1 MKLKSKLSDY
11 TEAEFME
18 ILSELFTG
26 VSETREDAEEYVNS
40 LVDHITEV
48 TEHPEK
54 SDLLYYPL
62 EGREDSAA
70 GVMKEIKEWRA
81 KNGKPGFKT
90 SATS

>member
-1 MKLKSKLSDY
+1 MTLKSKLSDY

-18 ILSELFTG
+18 ILNELFAG
-26 VSETREDAEEYVNS
+26 VSETKENAEEYVNS
-40 LVDHITEV
+40 LVDHITDV

-54 SDLLYYPL
+54 SDLLYYQP

-90 SATS
+90 SVAS

>member
-11 TEAEFME
+11 TEAEFMG

-26 VSETREDAEEYVNS
+26 VSETREDAEEYVNN
-40 LVDHITEV
+40 LVDHITDV

-54 SDLLYYPL
+54 SDLLYYPP

-81 KNGKPGFKT
+81 KNGKPGFK
-90 SATS
+90 S